1 MSHTAS
7 PTKTFAEAHRLSTTD
22 LSRLLGGRR
31 WGTMKSWVN
40 GQTGPS
46 LAEAIDLVKALRAKG
61 VSAQLNDFDPEQKA
75 AA

>member
-1 MSHTAS
+1 
-7 PTKTFAEAHRLSTTD
+7 
-22 LSRLLGGRR
+22 
-31 WGTMKSWVN
+31 MKSWVN